1 MSVIVREPDGQN
13 RLLVKVIWCFINRLT
28 FIRNE
33 NSNNLFEAYIIDTHE
48 AGHLKYV
55 FKLELGI
62 LFSIKIYAL
71 VHVSK

>member
-48 AGHLKYV
+48 AGHLNMYSSWN
-55 FKLELGI
+55 LE
-62 LFSIKIYAL
+62 SYL
-71 VHVSK
+71 VLRYMH